1 MPGALRDYVFPSTVP
16 LILLLLGPQAP
27 MVLVFRLVSSSG
39 LQRGHLVGRSSQ
51 SGGADAAG
59 SVGQEMLWVFGTEP
73 GRSVDRLLFSDS
85 MA

>member
-1 MPGALRDYVFPSTVP
+1 MPGALRDNLFPSTVP

-27 MVLVFRLVSSSG
+27 MVLIFRPVSSG

-51 SGGADAAG
+51 SGGVDAAG
-59 SVGQEMLWVFGTEP
+59 SIGQEMLWVFGTEP
-73 GRSVDRLLFSDS
+73 GHSVDRLLFSDS